1 MQYSASRTF
10 VHANQCLSSNEAT
23 GGPTMQKNMRAAVPR
38 TTSTDRLEPT
48 SNSKK
53 RARGGKT
60 KPGAGLD
67 LHEQALAEDE
77 ERRPAKQLS
86 MSVEQRGRLR
96 QQQKCPI
103 RADGG
108 KLVMKMPAAV
118 DPPAG
123 IRKKRSSAPSV
134 SRSPTA
140 AQEVCE

>member
-1 MQYSASRTF
+1 MQEY
-10 VHANQCLSSNEAT
+10 
-23 GGPTMQKNMRAAVPR
+23 MRAAIPR
-38 TTSTDRLEPT
+38 TTTSADLLEPT

-77 ERRPAKQLS
+77 ERRPVKQLS

-96 QQQKCPI
+96 QQQNGPI

-108 KLVMKMPAAV
+108 RLVMKMPAAV
-118 DPPAG
+118 DPPAA
-123 IRKKRSSAPSV
+123 IRKKRSSAPLVPV